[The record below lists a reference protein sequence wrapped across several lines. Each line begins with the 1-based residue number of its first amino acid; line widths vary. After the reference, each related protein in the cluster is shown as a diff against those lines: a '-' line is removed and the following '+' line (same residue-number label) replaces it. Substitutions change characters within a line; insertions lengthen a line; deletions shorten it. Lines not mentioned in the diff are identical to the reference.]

1 MQILRVEAP
10 TAVGLQV
17 LHLPPIII
25 RITVVLI
32 ILWVMVIAEAGLA

>member
-1 MQILRVEAP
+1 MQILWVEAP
-10 TAVGLQV
+10 SAVGLRV

-25 RITVVLI
+25 LIAVVLI